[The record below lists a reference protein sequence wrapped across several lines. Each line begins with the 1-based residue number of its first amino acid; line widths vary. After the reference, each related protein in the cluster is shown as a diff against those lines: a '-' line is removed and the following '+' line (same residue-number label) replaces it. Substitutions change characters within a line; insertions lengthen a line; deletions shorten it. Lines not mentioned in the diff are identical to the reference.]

1 MPQQFTAK
9 PLQNTAET
17 GPFYTT
23 SVSFDSVLGSL
34 RFQDE
39 NDYDYEIWFKVF
51 FAYRQKIFTPEFFVL
66 LFSPEK

>member
-23 SVSFDSVLGSL
+23 SVSFDSILESFS
-34 RFQDE
+34 FQDE
-39 NDYDYEIWFKVF
+39 NDYDYEI
-51 FAYRQKIFTPEFFVL
+51 
-66 LFSPEK
+66 